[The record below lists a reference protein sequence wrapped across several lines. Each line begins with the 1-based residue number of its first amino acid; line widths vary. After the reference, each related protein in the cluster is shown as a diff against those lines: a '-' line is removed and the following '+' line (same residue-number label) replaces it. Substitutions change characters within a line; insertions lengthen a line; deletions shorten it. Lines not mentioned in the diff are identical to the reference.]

1 MAIESTAIFYS
12 DLVLGSIALSFCIA
26 KMLRWVSIKSNASLK
41 PIEKAYLIGG
51 PTRAVEM
58 ALFLAVREGWA
69 RHDGSGFFLS
79 RVSEAPSE
87 LSHVE
92 RELLRALSESE
103 GLTALQIRGLVKE
116 LAKSSLQETDGA
128 LISKGMILSHGEF
141 RLANLLSLF
150 PILGAIGIGAVRALQ
165 DSIQAQGIE
174 TPLIATVILLLMMA
188 RMKNRFHRRT
198 RLGER
203 TVAQLRSAAL
213 ARPRPRKNPSFEDTY
228 INPFD
233 RLRDIEDDI
242 LFHGLSSL
250 IGTAFAPIATFMSD
264 SEKKSGGFQWGT
276 VEQAPGIPNSEN
288 FKRQRVSGDSD

>member
-1 MAIESTAIFYS
+1 MSIESTAIFYS
-12 DLVLGSIALSFCIA
+12 DLCLGSMALSFCIA
-26 KMLRWVSIKSNASLK
+26 KMLRWVSIRSDVSLT

-79 RVSEAPSE
+79 RVSEPPSE

-92 RELLRALSESE
+92 RDILRALSESE
-103 GLTALQIRGLVKE
+103 GLTVLQIRGLVKE
-116 LAKSSLQETDGA
+116 LAKSALQETDRS
-128 LISKGMILSHGEF
+128 LISKGMILSRGEF

-150 PILGAIGIGAVRALQ
+150 PILGAIVFGAVRALQ
-165 DSIQAQGIE
+165 ESSQVNGIE
-174 TPLIATVILLLMMA
+174 APLIATVVLLLVMA

-203 TVAQLRSAAL
+203 TVGQLRSAAL

-242 LFHGLSSL
+242 LFHGLSAL
-250 IGTAFAPIATFMSD
+250 IGTAFAPIATFLSD
-264 SEKKSGGFQWGT
+264 SEKKSGAFQWGT
-276 VEQAPGIPNSEN
+276 VERAPGEP
-288 FKRQRVSGDSD
+288 D